1 MEFDV
6 VEWYTELRKAR
17 EVIHCENSHLL
28 SNCCVSGVN
37 LISLL
42 SYFIF
47 PQEQFID
54 ENTDSSSWYIQEETF
69 EIDLANSRC
78 ALYIYVCVFYITWL
92 LGVASDKR
100 CRLFSYRLE

>member
-6 VEWYTELRKAR
+6 IEWYTTGSRKAR

-28 SNCCVSGVN
+28 SNYCVSGVK

-47 PQEQFID
+47 PQEQQFID
-54 ENTDSSSWYIQEETF
+54 ENTDSSS
-69 EIDLANSRC
+69 
-78 ALYIYVCVFYITWL
+78 
-92 LGVASDKR
+92 
-100 CRLFSYRLE
+100 